1 MAFRPLD
8 AAPPERDILGITPM
22 AGEFYQTVQETKK
35 MKKLFAAML
44 LMAIV
49 TAIGCSEKKT
59 TKPTTTPSAGTS
71 APADKTM
78 PAAEGE
84 KK

>member
-1 MAFRPLD
+1 MALGPLD
-8 AAPPERDILGITPM
+8 AAPPERDILWITPV
-22 AGEFYQTVQETKK
+22 AGEFYQTVQENKK

-44 LMAIV
+44 LMAVV
-49 TAIGCSEKKT
+49 TAVGCSEKKT

-71 APADKTM
+71 APADTTM
-78 PAAEGE
+78 PAPAD